1 VIGCHVIVKNGANDI
16 AFHQASEYK
25 EDKKKE
31 NQKKLMNIV
40 FHNNKY
46 FIYEPKNKDEN
57 EENIIENH
65 LWLVM
70 KYLPKRRHEL
80 KIGDVIRFGR
90 IPFKVERL
98 VLNPELEQKDI

>member
-1 VIGCHVIVKNGANDI
+1 
-16 AFHQASEYK
+16 
-25 EDKKKE
+25 
-31 NQKKLMNIV
+31 
-40 FHNNKY
+40 
-46 FIYEPKNKDEN
+46 
-57 EENIIENH
+57 
-65 LWLVM
+65 M